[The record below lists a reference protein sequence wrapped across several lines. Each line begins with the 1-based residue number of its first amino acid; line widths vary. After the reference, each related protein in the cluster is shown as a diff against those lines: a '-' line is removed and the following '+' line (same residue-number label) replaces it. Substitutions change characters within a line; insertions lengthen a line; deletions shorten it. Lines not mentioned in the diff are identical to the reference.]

1 MTLTASRSNLSF
13 LPAISNLVILVEI
26 PVWGVSFFLSLLRM
40 DVNYT
45 PSSNMTMKMS
55 SDMFLMKKIT
65 DEQMPTLERFNE
77 SFVKKA
83 EAMQKIALIK
93 LDEGNSGGKVIVK
106 DRSKRTNISGYF
118 KGFLQV
124 KRVNT
129 ESDLCEKLISVL
141 KDVFK
146 NTRLCYLN
154 QFKKVELIR
163 YLRFLVVLITV
174 ITQMT
179 HPLC

>member
-83 EAMQKIALIK
+83 EAMQKNCPYK
-93 LDEGNSGGKVIVK
+93 
-106 DRSKRTNISGYF
+106 
-118 KGFLQV
+118 
-124 KRVNT
+124 
-129 ESDLCEKLISVL
+129 
-141 KDVFK
+141 
-146 NTRLCYLN
+146 TR
-154 QFKKVELIR
+154 
-163 YLRFLVVLITV
+163 
-174 ITQMT
+174 
-179 HPLC
+179 